1 LGYFIVNSVYFF
13 EEKNSWNYFQQ
24 IWNIFWAIVNQWEA
38 LDKSRRETQN
48 LDLVLTHLDKNRKD
62 TIVVDSII
70 RRLIIRRLIIRRLI
84 IRRLII
90 RQFDHATLELHIE
103 SFDVWIIR
111 LLDPDSVADNS
122 VIVIIG
128 SIGLSNNWIIPILN
142 HSTFDYT
149 S

>member
-1 LGYFIVNSVYFF
+1 MGYFIVNSVYFF

-70 RRLIIRRLIIRRLI
+70 RRLIIRRLILRRLILRRLI
-84 IRRLII
+84 IQRLILQRLIIRSLII

-111 LLDPDSVADNS
+111 QLDPHSVADYS
-122 VIVIIG
+122 GIGIIG
-128 SIGLSNNWIIPILN
+128 
-142 HSTFDYT
+142 
-149 S
+149 